1 MTNPVWFGGD
11 GCMQQRG
18 AKFEGRER
26 FGLPLRRL
34 NSDFE
39 NIEHEINQNMKSELY
54 APTCLISTL
63 IF

>member
-26 FGLPLRRL
+26 FGSPLRRL
-34 NSDFE
+34 KSDFE
-39 NIEHEINQNMKSELY
+39 NIEHEINQNMKERY
-54 APTCLISTL
+54 RY
-63 IF
+63 

>member
-26 FGLPLRRL
+26 FGWALRRL

-39 NIEHEINQNMKSELY
+39 NIEHEINQNMKYERNIQLLRY
-54 APTCLISTL
+54 RNVKV
-63 IF
+63 